1 MINIRITY
9 CREFDSFDSEGVLV
23 KKISY
28 KGKEIVLI
36 FYKDFVGKP
45 THTHFEDDDGDLVY
59 DKVLVEEFVFRY
71 VELKNKRLHIYN
83 EKSYYCGKDEKE
95 LIKKYG
101 EGSYMNSLDEYMF

>member
-9 CREFDSFDSEGVLV
+9 CREFDGFDSEGVLI

-28 KGKEIVLI
+28 KGKEIALI

-45 THTHFEDDDGDLVY
+45 THTHFEDDDGDIVY

-83 EKSYYCGKDEKE
+83 EKSYYCAKNEKE
-95 LIKKYG
+95 FIKKYG
-101 EGSYMNSLDEYMF
+101 EGSYINSLDEYMF